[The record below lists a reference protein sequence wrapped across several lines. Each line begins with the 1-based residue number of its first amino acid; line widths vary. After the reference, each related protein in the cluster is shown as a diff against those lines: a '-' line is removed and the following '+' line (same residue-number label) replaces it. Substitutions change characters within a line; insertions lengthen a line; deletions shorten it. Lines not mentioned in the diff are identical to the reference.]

1 LSVRR
6 AALILLAACGLA
18 AAPAPTPT
26 PLAAPGPP
34 AGPPPL
40 PPRPDPFLAP
50 SIAYVRVG
58 EVEDGRW
65 QYVNVPA
72 GRSLEPVQTWR
83 IDVFT
88 RPVRAPHGEGA
99 YSVSLYIYDC
109 RARLFRLDH
118 SELFDATRT
127 AIERFDGP
135 EGFQRPVGNSDED
148 IRQACGQLNYEGPRL
163 VGLDAVLGDAKAA
176 LETG

>member
-1 LSVRR
+1 MR
-6 AALILLAACGLA
+6 ALLLGLMSAASLAAGPSSPSV
-18 AAPAPTPT
+18 PAPPD
-26 PLAAPGPP
+26 PP
-34 AGPPPL
+34 SAL
-40 PPRPDPFLAP
+40 PPRPDPFAAP

-72 GRSLEPVQTWR
+72 GRATDQVQTWR
-83 IDVFT
+83 IDVFI
-88 RPVRAPHGEGA
+88 RPIRAPHGEGV
-99 YSVSLYIYDC
+99 YSVSLYVYDC

-118 SELFDATRT
+118 SELFDVRRR

-148 IRQACGQLNYEGPRL
+148 IRQACGQISYDGAALT
-163 VGLDAVLGDAKAA
+163 GLDAVLADARAA
-176 LETG
+176 SEGR